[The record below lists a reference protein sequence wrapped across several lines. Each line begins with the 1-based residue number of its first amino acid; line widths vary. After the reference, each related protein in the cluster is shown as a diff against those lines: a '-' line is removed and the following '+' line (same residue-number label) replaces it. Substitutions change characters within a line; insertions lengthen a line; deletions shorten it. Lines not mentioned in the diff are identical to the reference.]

1 MSEEAKKV
9 ETALA
14 KRSLG
19 IKEQVFRL
27 ANQLMQDNHF
37 ITLQS
42 TKEILVYNDR
52 QGIYE
57 IGGEAL
63 IERNV
68 QSALKLHASTYTT
81 SEVMW
86 HIRRSTY
93 VTHDEIDASDNIL
106 NCKNGLLNIK
116 TKKLTPHSPNYY
128 SITQVPVD
136 YRPGTKCYRIDKF
149 IEAVFDDGDREVI
162 KEFIGYLLVKKY
174 IFHKALML
182 TGETGTGKT
191 TFQRMLIA
199 FLGNDN
205 ISTRTLQDLCENK
218 FAKADL
224 FGKLAN
230 ISDDIP
236 SNAVKYS
243 GFFKQLTGESRITGE
258 HKYKDAFSFCNN
270 AKVIFSCNELPSI
283 ATEDD
288 AYYYRWIIVE
298 TKHKFIGADANRNMI
313 NELTTPIELSG
324 LLNLALA
331 YRQRLMEKNDF
342 SYDISIE
349 YAVRRYQLVV
359 KDSVTKFIAHCIS
372 QDGDSFV
379 EKQKLYDYYIE
390 WCAGGDI
397 AWKPANAFHR
407 RLKDLFG
414 THIEPY
420 KPSIDG
426 KRLSTYKGIRIKEDV

>member
-1 MSEEAKKV
+1 MSEEVKKPEQV
-9 ETALA
+9 L
-14 KRSLG
+14 KKSL
-19 IKEQVFRL
+19 KEQVFKLATRL
-27 ANQLMQDNHF
+27 MLENHF

-57 IGGEAL
+57 LGGEAL
-63 IERNV
+63 IERSI
-68 QSALKLHASTYTT
+68 QSVLRHDATIQAT
-81 SEVMW
+81 SEVTW

-93 VTHDEIDASDNIL
+93 VTHDEIDASDNII
-106 NCKNGLLNIK
+106 NCRNGLFNIK

-128 SITQVPVD
+128 SITQIPVD
-136 YRPGTKCYRIDKF
+136 YKPDVKCHKIDKF
-149 IEAVFDDGDREVI
+149 IEAVFDSNDREVI
-162 KEFIGYLLVKKY
+162 KEFTGYLLVKKY

-182 TGETGTGKT
+182 TGQTGTGKT

-205 ISTRTLQDLCENK
+205 VSTRTLQDLCENK

-258 HKYKDAFSFCNN
+258 RKFKDAFDFCNN

-283 ATEDD
+283 TTEDD

-298 TKHKFIGADANRNMI
+298 TKHRFIGQDANRNMI
-313 NELTTPIELSG
+313 SELTTPAELSG
-324 LLNLALA
+324 LLNMALD
-331 YRQRLMEKNDF
+331 YRQQLTERNDF
-342 SYDISIE
+342 TYDVSVE
-349 YAVRRYQLVV
+349 NATKRYQLIV
-359 KDSVTKFIAHCIS
+359 KDSVTKFVAHCINL
-372 QDGDSFV
+372 DGDSYI
-379 EKQKLYDYYIE
+379 EKQRLYDYYIE
-390 WCAGGDI
+390 WCAGEDK
-397 AWKPANAFHR
+397 AWKPVNAFHR
-407 RLKDLFG
+407 RLRDLLG
-414 THIEPY
+414 SHIEVY
-420 KPSIDG
+420 KPSIGG
-426 KRLSTYKGIRIKEDV
+426 KQLSTYKGIKIKEEEL